1 MRVISV
7 NIPCRCVQTLII
19 LKLYPVGN
27 SIVESSH
34 GQVVDRSNV
43 NPSRTLA
50 EGKAVFS
57 SLLLATY
64 YEISK
69 YPKHLSSK

>member
-19 LKLYPVGN
+19 LKLYPVGD
-27 SIVESSH
+27 SIVESSS
-34 GQVVDRSNV
+34 GQGVDRSNV
-43 NPSRTLA
+43 NPSGTLA

-69 YPKHLSSK
+69 YPKRLSSK